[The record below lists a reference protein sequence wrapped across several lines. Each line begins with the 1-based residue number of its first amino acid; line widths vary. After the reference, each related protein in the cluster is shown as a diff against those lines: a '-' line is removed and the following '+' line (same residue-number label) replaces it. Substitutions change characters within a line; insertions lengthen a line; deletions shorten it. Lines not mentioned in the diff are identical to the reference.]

1 MVKIS
6 WITPQIGVSR
16 AFADKD
22 ISFIKEQGIEA
33 IVDVRSESTDNKNL
47 IESYDMKF
55 LHVNIDDTYTPSVDQ
70 LKKIINFVNPLLK
83 EKKKI
88 LVHCQS
94 AVGRS
99 PTVVISILVSRGM
112 DVSEAV
118 GLVEDKHPWISLST
132 YQQRFIYMKLNSII
146 GGLKD

>member
-1 MVKIS
+1 MIEIS
-6 WITPQIGVSR
+6 WVTEQLGISR
-16 AFADKD
+16 AFTDKD
-22 ISFIKEQGIEA
+22 ISFIKNQGVEA
-33 IVDVRSESTDNKNL
+33 IVDVRSEYTDNKSL

-70 LKKIINFVNPLLK
+70 LKKIINFVNPLL
-83 EKKKI
+83 EKGKKI

-112 DVSEAV
+112 DVSKAV
-118 GLVEDKHPWISLST
+118 SLVEDRHPWISLST
-132 YQQRFIYMKLNSII
+132 HQQRFIYMKLNEII
-146 GGLKD
+146 GKIKD